1 MKPQTNNDG
10 YSYWS
15 YMLVY
20 VNDCLAVHHD
30 PGPVMEALSSCY
42 KLKNDTYGEPKKVFR
57 SKCQKISVTTQQGKF
72 YWSMHAY
79 KYVVESCKMVQGWS
93 ERDGRKFNNKHE
105 DGMKGNYCPKIR
117 YI

>member
-42 KLKNDTYGEPKKVFR
+42 KLKNDTYGEPKKYLGANV
-57 SKCQKISVTTQQGKF
+57 K
-72 YWSMHAY
+72 
-79 KYVVESCKMVQGWS
+79 KYQLQHN
-93 ERDGRKFNNKHE
+93 R
-105 DGMKGNYCPKIR
+105 GNFIGACMLINML
-117 YI
+117 